1 VLITIKIKIKCQ
13 SKINKF
19 KFKIQIKNFKK
30 TISLMLIKFR
40 ILRHKNNNL
49 ILINKILINLQ
60 IIKFNNKINNSSN
73 FQINFKQI
81 MK

>member
-1 VLITIKIKIKCQ
+1 MLITIKIKIKCQ